1 MAQVG
6 YFEYVAKNGDTWDS
20 IAFMAYKVER
30 MSHYLIQANLQYIDV
45 LTFEGGERLK
55 IPIVDTLETPK
66 TLPPWRR

>member
-6 YFEYVAKNGDTWDS
+6 YFRYIAKAGDTWDS
-20 IAFMAYKVER
+20 IAFMAYKEER
-30 MSHYLIQANLQYIDV
+30 MSHYIINANLRYIDV
-45 LTFEGGERLK
+45 IIFEGGELLQ

>member
-6 YFEYVAKNGDTWDS
+6 YFNYTAKAGDTWDS

-30 MSHYLIQANLQYIDV
+30 MSHHIIQANLRYIDV
-45 LTFEGGERLK
+45 LIFEGGELLQ

>member
-6 YFEYVAKNGDTWDS
+6 YFEYTAKSGDSWDS

-30 MSHYLIQANLQYIDV
+30 MSHYIIQANLQYIDI
-45 LTFEGGERLK
+45 LTFEGGEKLK

-66 TLPPWRR
+66 TSLPRRR

>member
-6 YFEYVAKNGDTWDS
+6 YFEYTAKSGDTWDA

-30 MSHYLIQANLQYIDV
+30 MAHHIIQANLAYIDI
-45 LTFEGGERLK
+45 LTFEGGEKLK
-55 IPIVDTLETPK
+55 IPIMDTLETPQ

>member
-6 YFEYVAKNGDTWDS
+6 YFNYVAKSGDTWDS

-30 MSHYLIQANLQYIDV
+30 MSHHIITTNPRYIGV
-45 LTFEGGERLK
+45 LVFEGGEALK
-55 IPIVDTLETPK
+55 IPIMDTLETPK